1 MYTIGKQCHAVVVTF
16 DMLIFQTIVMPAF
29 LSQPIIPPLPTVER
43 NALAEYLAHL
53 ALDLMA
59 ILVAC
64 VEPAYVTT
72 PFQICHGAAK
82 DGKVIFE
89 GGL

>member
-1 MYTIGKQCHAVVVTF
+1 
-16 DMLIFQTIVMPAF
+16 MLIFQTIVMPAF
-29 LSQPIIPPLPTVER
+29 LSQPIIPPLPAVER

-64 VEPAYVTT
+64 VEPA
-72 PFQICHGAAK
+72 
-82 DGKVIFE
+82 
-89 GGL
+89 